1 MIRIIK
7 ERYNTKR
14 LIHDDAEKNIYLNF
28 KASNVPMFSHNF
40 TLTVC
45 RSYLKIYMAVTNLIY
60 LFFSFTN
67 EIYSQ
72 TENTFQFGFNIN
84 SRRHREGRRKDKKQK
99 QNEK

>member
-1 MIRIIK
+1 
-7 ERYNTKR
+7 
-14 LIHDDAEKNIYLNF
+14 
-28 KASNVPMFSHNF
+28 
-40 TLTVC
+40 
-45 RSYLKIYMAVTNLIY
+45 MAVTNLIY